1 MSEPTI
7 MWTRVYVSKFKV
19 KTLALAGE
27 VSWDWEYFKFGSSN
41 WTSSLVKEQELKYR
55 QASKKRLAVYSR

>member
-1 MSEPTI
+1 MDINKVLLQFGMSEPTI

-27 VSWDWEYFKFGSSN
+27 VS
-41 WTSSLVKEQELKYR
+41 
-55 QASKKRLAVYSR
+55 